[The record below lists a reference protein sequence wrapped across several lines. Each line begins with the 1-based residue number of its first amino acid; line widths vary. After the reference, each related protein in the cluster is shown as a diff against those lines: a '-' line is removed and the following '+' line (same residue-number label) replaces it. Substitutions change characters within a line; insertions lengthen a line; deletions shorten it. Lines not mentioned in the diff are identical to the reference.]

1 MKKDIVYSIRIN
13 HRIKDLL
20 KMAAEKD
27 RRTMASLIEKIFYD
41 YLEKEGFMTKPD
53 STSEKRKHYRKG
65 VTLPI
70 KTLCM
75 ENEEE
80 CIFSGVVVNVSSG
93 GAMVVF
99 PKGFGLPFE
108 SGDEH
113 PRFELC
119 VESPDSGEDI
129 YLNCETRH
137 RATDDNQ
144 IQLGAAFVDPKKE
157 GVQTLNHLISSQKF
171 KLMSE

>member
-80 CIFSGVVVNVSSG
+80 CIFSGVVVNVSTGGQWLCSPRGSASPLNTVMNTSG
-93 GAMVVF
+93 SSFA
-99 PKGFGLPFE
+99 L
-108 SGDEH
+108 SL
-113 PRFELC
+113 R
-119 VESPDSGEDI
+119 
-129 YLNCETRH
+129 
-137 RATDDNQ
+137 
-144 IQLGAAFVDPKKE
+144 IQEKKS
-157 GVQTLNHLISSQKF
+157 I
-171 KLMSE
+171 